1 MSKPMGR
8 RRFLAGSAAGG
19 AAAGGLLLPST
30 ASAATTSEQ
39 QANGQQG
46 KPRQPRPERMR
57 RDREIASMIREVDPA
72 RLERSVRTLAAFHTR
87 NTLSAQDDPDRGI
100 GAARDWLYDEFQKI
114 AQQAGGRMEVAKQS
128 FVQPESPRIPEPTT
142 ITNVVATLRGTQE
155 ESVERVYI
163 ISGHYDSRCGDA
175 TDAECFAPGA
185 NDDAS
190 GVAAVL
196 EAARVMAPHALDA
209 TVIFMAVAGE
219 EQGLYGSTHSAEEAS
234 KQGMD
239 IHGMFN
245 NDVVGNGSAYPRM
258 VRAFSQG
265 MPQEPSEE
273 DRTRSAIGGENDSVS
288 RQLARYIDAAA
299 HTYTPSFYVWM
310 VYRTDRFLRGG
321 DQMPFLERGYPAV
334 RMTEPREE
342 YEHQHQNVRVE
353 DGVQYGDLVE
363 FVDFDYLAEVTR
375 VNVAALSS
383 ISRAPAAPGNARIL
397 VDELTNDTTLAWDAN
412 PEPDLDGY
420 EVVWRDTASPVWT
433 HSRWAG
439 RTTRF
444 TVEDVSKDNY
454 FFGVRAVD
462 RDGHRSP
469 VSFPLPSR

>member
-8 RRFLAGSAAGG
+8 RRFLVQSAAGG
-19 AAAGGLLLPST
+19 AVAGGVLLPSG
-30 ASAATTSEQ
+30 ASAAATRTQ
-39 QANGQQG
+39 QEKPQQ
-46 KPRQPRPERMR
+46 PTPERMD
-57 RDREIASMIREVDPA
+57 RDQEIMSMIKEVDPA
-72 RLERSVRTLAAFHTR
+72 RLERSVRTLASFHTR
-87 NTLSAQDDPDRGI
+87 NTLSVQDDPDRGI
-100 GAARDWLYDEFQKI
+100 GAARDWLYEEFRGI
-114 AQQAGGRMEVAKQS
+114 ARQAGGRMDVAKQS

-142 ITNVVATLRGTQE
+142 ITNVVATLRGTQQ
-155 ESVERVYI
+155 ESADRVYI
-163 ISGHYDSRCGDA
+163 VSGHYDSRCGDA
-175 TDAECFAPGA
+175 TDPECFAPGA

-196 EAARVMAPHALDA
+196 EAARVMARHTFDA

-219 EQGLYGSTHSAEEAS
+219 EQGLYGSTHFAEEA
-234 KQGMD
+234 KKNGMD
-239 IHGMFN
+239 IQGMFN
-245 NDVVGNGSAYPRM
+245 NDVVGNGAAYPRSI
-258 VRAFSQG
+258 RAFSEG
-265 MPQEPSEE
+265 MPSDPGER
-273 DRTRSAIGGENDSVS
+273 DKTRSAIGGENDSVS

-310 VYRTDRFLRGG
+310 IYRTDRFLRGG

-363 FVDFDYLAEVTR
+363 FVDFDYLADITR
-375 VNVAALSS
+375 VNVAAIAS
-383 ISRAPAAPGNARIL
+383 IARAPAAPSNAGIL
-397 VDELTNDTTLAWDAN
+397 VDELTNDTTLVWDAN

-439 RTTRF
+439 SSTRF
-444 TVEDVSKDNY
+444 TLQDLSKDNY
-454 FFGVRAVD
+454 FVGVRAVD
-462 RDGHRSP
+462 REGHRSP
-469 VSFPLPSR
+469 VSFPLPAR